1 MLLSLGHWHPRSAL
15 HRLWPPY
22 QEEVPL
28 IFRQLNIHC
37 PLLGIRRTFAFW
49 SFRDMLGP
57 RGMAAEA
64 PGVSR
69 SHVSPA
75 GASLYT
81 SPCLPHPNP
90 LVLHCYQDD
99 GGRRPRRCGIPGL
112 VETKPNPRE
121 RTLELAASQIDPGA
135 VHQFDHQSSWIRT
148 AGFAWYVVGTCTG
161 HSFEPAAQKG
171 GIHWWFY
178 H

>member
-1 MLLSLGHWHPRSAL
+1 MALEHIPSASALSSLG
-15 HRLWPPY
+15 
-22 QEEVPL
+22 
-28 IFRQLNIHC
+28 
-37 PLLGIRRTFAFW
+37 
-49 SFRDMLGP
+49 
-57 RGMAAEA
+57 
-64 PGVSR
+64 
-69 SHVSPA
+69 HVSPA

-112 VETKPNPRE
+112 METKPNPRE
-121 RTLELAASQIDPGA
+121 RTLELAASQTDPGA

-161 HSFEPAAQKG
+161 HSFEPATQKG
-171 GIHWWFY
+171 RIHW
-178 H
+178 